1 MKQIKYLAFLI
12 LASCITEAPIYPRRY
27 IIENGTGVP
36 ITLQF
41 YSEGTLLT
49 YLFSETQL
57 QNTEQLVGVTV
68 ERRMPWSKLSP
79 DTIADSPVS
88 SFYAD
93 SIRIIYD
100 NLKVSSFTYTRKTG
114 NFTPIERN
122 ILRDSDYTSIGG
134 DNFLFIINES
144 DFENAEDCNGN
155 CE

>member
-41 YSEGTLLT
+41 YSEGTLT
-49 YLFSETQL
+49 FRYGETQL
-57 QNTEQLVGVTV
+57 QNTEQLVGLSI
-68 ERRMPWSKLSP
+68 EISKPWSELSP

-88 SFYAD
+88 SFQAD

-100 NLKVSSFTYTRKTG
+100 NLKVSSFTYTYRTG

-122 ILRDSDYTSIGG
+122 ILRNSDYTSIGG

>member
-27 IIENGTGVP
+27 IIENDTGIP

-41 YSEGTLLT
+41 YKEGTLT
-49 YLFSETQL
+49 FRYGETQL
-57 QNTEQLVGVTV
+57 QNTEQLVGVTL
-68 ERRMPWSKLSP
+68 ERRMPWSELSP

-88 SFYAD
+88 SFQAD

>member
-41 YSEGTLLT
+41 YSEGTLT
-49 YLFSETQL
+49 FRYGETQL
-57 QNTEQLVGVTV
+57 QNTEQLVGLSI
-68 ERRMPWSKLSP
+68 EISKPWSELSP

-88 SFYAD
+88 SFQAD

-100 NLKVSSFTYTRKTG
+100 NLKVSSFTYTYRTG

>member
-12 LASCITEAPIYPRRY
+12 LASCITEAPIYPRQY

-41 YSEGTLLT
+41 YSEGTLT
-49 YLFSETQL
+49 FRYGETQL
-57 QNTEQLVGVTV
+57 QNTEQLAGLSI
-68 ERRMPWSKLSP
+68 EISKPWSELSP

-88 SFYAD
+88 SFQAD

-100 NLKVSSFTYTRKTG
+100 NLKVSSFTYTYRTG

>member
-41 YSEGTLLT
+41 YSEGTLT
-49 YLFSETQL
+49 FRYGETQL

-100 NLKVSSFTYTRKTG
+100 NLKVSSFTYTYRTG

>member
-27 IIENGTGVP
+27 IIENGTGIP

-41 YSEGTLLT
+41 YSEGTLT
-49 YLFSETQL
+49 FRYGETQL
-57 QNTEQLVGVTV
+57 QNTEQLVGVTLD
-68 ERRMPWSKLSP
+68 RRMPWSEFSP

-88 SFYAD
+88 SFQAD

-100 NLKVSSFTYTRKTG
+100 NLKVSSFTYTYRTG